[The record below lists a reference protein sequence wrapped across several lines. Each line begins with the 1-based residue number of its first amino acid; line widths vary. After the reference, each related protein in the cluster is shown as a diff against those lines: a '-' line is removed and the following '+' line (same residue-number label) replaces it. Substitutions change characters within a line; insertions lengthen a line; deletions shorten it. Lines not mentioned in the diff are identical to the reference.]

1 MKLQVTTMRFTIT
14 KFKGFSIQSD
24 QILQLCVQIT
34 NELFNSRANHY
45 ARYILCLIIIFID

>member
-24 QILQLCVQIT
+24 QILHLCVQIT